1 MIFYDLDEC
10 FFARKQKCM
19 SAPKGWRTFLKFDEC
34 KGIEN
39 KCKFQIICPKNSELP
54 DIPIFR
60 LVTYSFPCRCD
71 TSKTRL
77 FFRSI
82 SIAAPS
88 LLHRCSIVSMDYR
101 WSNDGVSWDLK
112 GNYLG
117 GTTALLMS
125 CFLSETFKKRHEK
138 SHTIKEIP
146 WWCGKII

>member
-1 MIFYDLDEC
+1 MLIVPISMISYDLDEC

-82 SIAAPS
+82 SIACPS

-101 WSNDGVSWDLK
+101 WSNDGVTME
-112 GNYLG
+112 YLG
-117 GTTALLMS
+117 RKRGGIRGLLGRQKS
-125 CFLSETFKKRHEK
+125 LNSYQKRYEK
-138 SHTIKEIP
+138 GVKNPTL
-146 WWCGKII
+146 